1 MNNNGT
7 KNGAPLLK
15 LTGAGRAY
23 QMGEV
28 TVHALKNVEL
38 EVHEGDFLVVIG
50 PSGSGKSTLLN
61 LIGGM
66 DRATSGEVLFK
77 GDDLTKKSDR
87 QLTLFRRR
95 EIGFIFQFYNLM
107 PTLSALENIQVA
119 TEVVETPFDELEAL
133 LQVGL
138 EDKADNFPSQ
148 LSGGQQQRVAIARA
162 LASNPSLLL
171 CDEPTGALDSESAR
185 QTLDLLCHFHQNL
198 NKTIVLITHDM
209 AISRI
214 GNRLAVIHDGE
225 IVRREEITEPTQP
238 KDIVW

>member
-1 MNNNGT
+1 
-7 KNGAPLLK
+7 
-15 LTGAGRAY
+15 
-23 QMGEV
+23 
-28 TVHALKNVEL
+28 
-38 EVHEGDFLVVIG
+38 
-50 PSGSGKSTLLN
+50 
-61 LIGGM
+61 
-66 DRATSGEVLFK
+66 
-77 GDDLTKKSDR
+77 
-87 QLTLFRRR
+87 
-95 EIGFIFQFYNLM
+95 
-107 PTLSALENIQVA
+107 LENIQVA